1 MVATG
6 PGGRSRKDSSSL
18 PWSSPVLR
26 VLRLLPTT
34 ISDLTCQCHGAAVT
48 AVLALLNFRVEGPG
62 PAGQSAVA
70 NCGVQWPAGL
80 LAADRYHATASD
92 SPGRAR
98 LRVEAGQPDSEPQA
112 CGRDSDGGF

>member
-1 MVATG
+1 VVATG

-26 VLRLLPTT
+26 VLLPTT
-34 ISDLTCQCHGAAVT
+34 ISDLTCAAVT

-70 NCGVQWPAGL
+70 NCGVRWPAGV
-80 LAADRYHATASD
+80 LAADRYHARPLPVTA
-92 SPGRAR
+92 P
-98 LRVEAGQPDSEPQA
+98 AGPA
-112 CGRDSDGGF
+112 